1 MTDPKIDFG
10 LHYQNVSFASTQP
23 HSQPPPMLRGWYIP
37 TSTESKSRS
46 LKLGIVAVHG
56 GGRDRREWLP
66 HLGYWNKAGFE
77 VLMYD
82 SSEHG
87 LSDGTGEGLGFGFR
101 EQFDVIGAVRFA
113 KATYGWDKVVTLGTS
128 VGAASVLMAT
138 GREPLIDGVIA
149 ENPFYDYEPFFNKIY
164 RDFLVGGN
172 FGGRDAAKYGIIV
185 DLLTRLSDLL
195 PLEHAIT
202 SISSFTRWWIG
213 ASGQPGPIDAVPAIS
228 PRPIFFI
235 HGEADLMI
243 PTSHSRIL
251 FEKASE
257 PKQLWTPAKGQ
268 HADVLRFYVEE
279 YPKRF
284 VNFIETQVLKESP
297 AVAA

>member
-1 MTDPKIDFG
+1 MTDPKVDFD
-10 LHYQNVSFASTQP
+10 LTYENVSFVSTQP
-23 HSQPPPMLRGWYIP
+23 HAQPPMLRGWYIP
-37 TSTESKSRS
+37 VSEGSKSRPTKVG
-46 LKLGIVAVHG
+46 LIAVHG

-101 EQFDVIGAVRFA
+101 EQFDVIGAARYA
-113 KATYGWDKVVTLGTS
+113 KSKLGWEKVVCLGTS
-128 VGAASVLMAT
+128 VGAASTIMAA
-138 GREPLIDGVIA
+138 GREPTIDGVIA
-149 ENPFYDYEPFFNKIY
+149 ENPFYDYEPFFTKIY
-164 RDFLVGGN
+164 RDFLVGGA
-172 FGGRDAAKYGIIV
+172 FGGRDAAKYGLIV

-195 PLEHAIT
+195 PLEHFIT
-202 SISSFTRWWIG
+202 NVASFTRWWIG
-213 ASGQPGPIDAVPAIS
+213 ASGQPGPIDALPSIS

-243 PTSHSRIL
+243 PPSHSRLL
-251 FEKASE
+251 FEKSPG
-257 PKQLWTPAKGQ
+257 PKQLWTPPKGQ
-268 HADVLRFYVEE
+268 HADVLRFYPEE

-284 VNFIETQVLKESP
+284 VEFIENHVLSTS
-297 AVAA
+297 AATAA